1 MTAINLDL
9 DGILRTADDGTLRR
23 PGVRDLLRQ
32 AAVDLVT
39 AQVLERLAERSASP
53 PLAALLLDRARR
65 RRCRAERLHVAVGTT
80 PCDR

>member
-39 AQVLERLAERSASP
+39 AQVL
-53 PLAALLLDRARR
+53 
-65 RRCRAERLHVAVGTT
+65 
-80 PCDR
+80 